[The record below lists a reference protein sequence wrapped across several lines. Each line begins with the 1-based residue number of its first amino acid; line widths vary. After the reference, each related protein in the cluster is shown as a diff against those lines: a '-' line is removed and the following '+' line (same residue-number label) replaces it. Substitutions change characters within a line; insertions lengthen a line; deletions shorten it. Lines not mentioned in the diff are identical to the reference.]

1 MAGLENYEEVK
12 DRIPIF
18 WELYPEGRIAPN
30 PMSDLS
36 DITTVI
42 FRCDLYAHKDDPT
55 PFSTGWAFETQGVGG
70 MANKYSHVENCETS
84 AVGRALANANISN
97 KNKPRASVSEMRKV
111 QRMKE
116 ATEEPFP
123 VEPVRKKQVEKKEE
137 TTQHEEEKRQNDTE
151 ETFSTSDLKERLNQ
165 LSDEQQASAKK
176 WIAQDLRGVT
186 TADGKLLSEVSAIQL
201 AQLEEVYLK
210 TTQ

>member
-1 MAGLENYEEVK
+1 MTGLQNYEEVK
-12 DRIPIF
+12 DRIPLF

-84 AVGRALANANISN
+84 AIGRALANANLYN

-111 QRMKE
+111 KRNEE

-123 VEPVRKKQVEKKEE
+123 VERLVNTMVTEKK
-137 TTQHEEEKRQNDTE
+137 

-186 TADGKLLSEVSAIQL
+186 TADGKLLSEVSALQL

-210 TTQ
+210 ITQ

>member
-1 MAGLENYEEVK
+1 MTGRQDYEEVK
-12 DRIPIF
+12 DRIPLF

-84 AVGRALANANISN
+84 AIGRALANANLYN

-111 QRMKE
+111 KRNEE

-123 VEPVRKKQVEKKEE
+123 VDEK
-137 TTQHEEEKRQNDTE
+137 E

-165 LSDEQQASAKK
+165 LTDEQQASAKK

>member
-1 MAGLENYEEVK
+1 MTGLQNYEEVK
-12 DRIPIF
+12 DRIPLF

-42 FRCDLYAHKDDPT
+42 FRCELYAHKDDPT

-84 AVGRALANANISN
+84 AIGRALANANLYN
-97 KNKPRASVSEMRKV
+97 KNKPRASASEMKKV
-111 QRMKE
+111 ETAQR
-116 ATEEPFP
+116 ANEEPFP
-123 VEPVRKKQVEKKEE
+123 VDEK
-137 TTQHEEEKRQNDTE
+137 E
-151 ETFSTSDLKERLNQ
+151 ETFSTADLKERLNQ

-176 WIAQDLRGVT
+176 WIARDLRGVT
-186 TADGKLLSEVSAIQL
+186 TADGRLLNKVTALQL
-201 AQLEEVYLK
+201 SQLEEVYLK
-210 TTQ
+210 ITQ

>member
-1 MAGLENYEEVK
+1 MTGLKDYEEVK
-12 DRIPIF
+12 DRIPLF

-42 FRCDLYAHKDDPT
+42 FRCDLYAHKNDPT

-116 ATEEPFP
+116 ETEEPFP
-123 VEPVRKKQVEKKEE
+123 VEE
-137 TTQHEEEKRQNDTE
+137 TE
-151 ETFSTSDLKERLNQ
+151 ETFSTADLKKRFNKLEA
-165 LSDEQQASAKK
+165 DEKESAKK
-176 WIAQDLRGVT
+176 WIAQDLPGVIK
-186 TADGKLLSEVSAIQL
+186 ADESLLSEVTALQL
-201 AQLEEVYLK
+201 AQLEEVYQK
-210 TTQ
+210 ITQSREEQTR

>member
-1 MAGLENYEEVK
+1 MTGLQNYEEVK
-12 DRIPIF
+12 DRIPLF

-116 ATEEPFP
+116 ETEEPFP
-123 VEPVRKKQVEKKEE
+123 VEE
-137 TTQHEEEKRQNDTE
+137 TE
-151 ETFSTSDLKERLNQ
+151 ESFSTADLKERLNE
-165 LSDEQQASAKK
+165 LTADEKVSAKK
-176 WIAQDLRGVT
+176 WIARDLPGVI
-186 TADGKLLSEVSAIQL
+186 TADKTLLAEVSALQL

-210 TTQ
+210 IMQSREEQTQ

>member
-1 MAGLENYEEVK
+1 MTGLKDYEEVK
-12 DRIPIF
+12 DRIPLF

-42 FRCDLYAHKDDPT
+42 FRCDLYAHKDDPI

-84 AVGRALANANISN
+84 AIGRALANANLYN

-111 QRMKE
+111 KRNEE
-116 ATEEPFP
+116 AKEEPFP
-123 VEPVRKKQVEKKEE
+123 VDEK
-137 TTQHEEEKRQNDTE
+137 E
-151 ETFSTSDLKERLNQ
+151 ETFSTADLKERLNQ
-165 LSDEQQASAKK
+165 LSEEQQASAKK
-176 WIAQDLRGVT
+176 WIARDLRGVT
-186 TADGKLLSEVSAIQL
+186 TADGRLLNKVTALQL
-201 AQLEEVYLK
+201 SQLEEVYLK
-210 TTQ
+210 ITQ

>member
-1 MAGLENYEEVK
+1 MTGLQNYEEVK
-12 DRIPIF
+12 DRIPLF

-84 AVGRALANANISN
+84 AIGRALANANLYN

-111 QRMKE
+111 KRNEE

-123 VEPVRKKQVEKKEE
+123 VERLVNTMVTEKK
-137 TTQHEEEKRQNDTE
+137 

>member
-1 MAGLENYEEVK
+1 MTGLQNYEEVK

-18 WELYPEGRIAPN
+18 WELHPDGRIAPN

-36 DITTVI
+36 DITTIV

-70 MANKYSHVENCETS
+70 QANKYSHVENCETS
-84 AVGRALANANISN
+84 AIGRALANANISN

-111 QRMKE
+111 QRM
-116 ATEEPFP
+116 
-123 VEPVRKKQVEKKEE
+123 QEE
-137 TTQHEEEKRQNDTE
+137 TE
-151 ETFSTSDLKERLNQ
+151 ERLNE
-165 LSDEQQASAKK
+165 LSDDQQASAKK

-186 TADGKLLSEVSAIQL
+186 TADGKLLSKVSAIQL

-210 TTQ
+210 ITR

>member
-1 MAGLENYEEVK
+1 MTGLQDYEEVK
-12 DRIPIF
+12 DRIPLF

-84 AVGRALANANISN
+84 AIGRALANANLYN
-97 KNKPRASVSEMRKV
+97 KNKPRASVSEMKKV
-111 QRMKE
+111 
-116 ATEEPFP
+116 
-123 VEPVRKKQVEKKEE
+123 
-137 TTQHEEEKRQNDTE
+137 
-151 ETFSTSDLKERLNQ
+151 
-165 LSDEQQASAKK
+165 
-176 WIAQDLRGVT
+176 
-186 TADGKLLSEVSAIQL
+186 
-201 AQLEEVYLK
+201 
-210 TTQ
+210 

>member
-1 MAGLENYEEVK
+1 MTGLQNYEEVK

-70 MANKYSHVENCETS
+70 MANKFSHVENCETS

-116 ATEEPFP
+116 ETEEPFP
-123 VEPVRKKQVEKKEE
+123 VEE
-137 TTQHEEEKRQNDTE
+137 TE
-151 ETFSTSDLKERLNQ
+151 ETFSTADLKERLNE
-165 LSDEQQASAKK
+165 LTADEKVSAKK
-176 WIAQDLRGVT
+176 WIARDLPGVI
-186 TADGKLLSEVSAIQL
+186 TADKTLLAEVSALQL
-201 AQLEEVYLK
+201 AQLEEVYQK
-210 TTQ
+210 ITQSREEQTQ

>member
-1 MAGLENYEEVK
+1 MTGLQNYEEVK
-12 DRIPIF
+12 DRIPLF

-116 ATEEPFP
+116 ETEEPFP
-123 VEPVRKKQVEKKEE
+123 VEE
-137 TTQHEEEKRQNDTE
+137 TE
-151 ETFSTSDLKERLNQ
+151 ETFSTADLKKRFNKLEA
-165 LSDEQQASAKK
+165 DEKESAKK
-176 WIAQDLRGVT
+176 WIAQDLPGVIK
-186 TADGKLLSEVSAIQL
+186 ADESLLSEVSALQL

-210 TTQ
+210 ITQSREEQTQ

>member
-1 MAGLENYEEVK
+1 MTGLQNYEEVK
-12 DRIPIF
+12 DRIPLF

-84 AVGRALANANISN
+84 AIGRALANANLYN

-111 QRMKE
+111 KRNEE
-116 ATEEPFP
+116 AKEEPFP
-123 VEPVRKKQVEKKEE
+123 VDEK
-137 TTQHEEEKRQNDTE
+137 E

-165 LSDEQQASAKK
+165 LTDEQQASAKK

-210 TTQ
+210 ITR

>member
-1 MAGLENYEEVK
+1 MTGLQNYEEVK
-12 DRIPIF
+12 DRIPLF

-84 AVGRALANANISN
+84 AIGRALANANLYN

-111 QRMKE
+111 KRNEE

-123 VEPVRKKQVEKKEE
+123 VERLVNTMVTEKK
-137 TTQHEEEKRQNDTE
+137 

-176 WIAQDLRGVT
+176 LIAQDLRGVT

-210 TTQ
+210 ITQ

>member
-1 MAGLENYEEVK
+1 MTGLQNYEEVK
-12 DRIPIF
+12 DRIPLF
-18 WELYPEGRIAPN
+18 WELYPEGRIAPI

-42 FRCDLYAHKDDPT
+42 FRCDLYADKDDPT

-84 AVGRALANANISN
+84 AIGRALANANLYN

-111 QRMKE
+111 NRNEE

-123 VEPVRKKQVEKKEE
+123 VDEK
-137 TTQHEEEKRQNDTE
+137 E
-151 ETFSTSDLKERLNQ
+151 ETFSTSDLKERLNK
-165 LSDEQQASAKK
+165 LTDEQQASAKK

>member
-1 MAGLENYEEVK
+1 MTGLQNYEEVK
-12 DRIPIF
+12 DRIPLF

-84 AVGRALANANISN
+84 AIGRALANANLYN
-97 KNKPRASVSEMRKV
+97 KNKPRASASEMKKV
-111 QRMKE
+111 QTAKK
-116 ATEEPFP
+116 ASEEPFP
-123 VEPVRKKQVEKKEE
+123 VDEK
-137 TTQHEEEKRQNDTE
+137 E
-151 ETFSTSDLKERLNQ
+151 ETFSTADLKERLNQ
-165 LSDEQQASAKK
+165 LSEEQQASAKK
-176 WIAQDLRGVT
+176 WIARDLRGVT
-186 TADGKLLSEVSAIQL
+186 TADGRLLNKVTALQL
-201 AQLEEVYLK
+201 SQLEEVYLK
-210 TTQ
+210 ITQ

>member
-1 MAGLENYEEVK
+1 MTGLQNYEEVK

-18 WELYPEGRIAPN
+18 WELHPDGRIAPN

-36 DITTVI
+36 DITTIV

-70 MANKYSHVENCETS
+70 QANKYSHVENCETS
-84 AVGRALANANISN
+84 AIGRALANANISN

-111 QRMKE
+111 QRMQE
-116 ATEEPFP
+116 ETEEPFP
-123 VEPVRKKQVEKKEE
+123 VQE
-137 TTQHEEEKRQNDTE
+137 E
-151 ETFSTSDLKERLNQ
+151 ETFSTDDLKQRLNDLSKDQ
-165 LSDEQQASAKK
+165 LASAKK

-210 TTQ
+210 ITR